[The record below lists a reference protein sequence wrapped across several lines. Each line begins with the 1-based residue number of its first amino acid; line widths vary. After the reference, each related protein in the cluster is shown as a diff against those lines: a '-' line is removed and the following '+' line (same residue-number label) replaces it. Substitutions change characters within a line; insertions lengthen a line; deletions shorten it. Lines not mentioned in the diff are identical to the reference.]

1 MNNSKVMAIHGKKN
15 TRGFQC
21 NPLVFFSYYSVFPPM
36 FSFAQASYWGRKI
49 KNDVLPVLPTFKIVA
64 NGKVPF
70 LIKSDSV
77 FLCIGQPLE
86 RISASTSSRV
96 ILAFVWCISCTF
108 VRKKNGHSFCHITD
122 VQFNTQ
128 NRDLTSLELCHID
141 AAIPKP
147 SRGQSALF
155 SKVSL
160 LLAGFPNLFLQKFSI
175 YHWFFVLSYIIVH
188 TVQGITGCRLRYPLV
203 PVPQP
208 VPRSTSLFSNGRC
221 FPSFGAFDAPDNGY
235 YSRIF

>member
-70 LIKSDSV
+70 LIKSDSA
-77 FLCIGQPLE
+77 FLCMGHPLE

-96 ILAFVWCISCTF
+96 ILA
-108 VRKKNGHSFCHITD
+108 
-122 VQFNTQ
+122 
-128 NRDLTSLELCHID
+128 
-141 AAIPKP
+141 
-147 SRGQSALF
+147 
-155 SKVSL
+155 L
-160 LLAGFPNLFLQKFSI
+160 LLM
-175 YHWFFVLSYIIVH
+175 V
-188 TVQGITGCRLRYPLV
+188 
-203 PVPQP
+203 
-208 VPRSTSLFSNGRC
+208 STSEVLYHSLDR
-221 FPSFGAFDAPDNGY
+221 
-235 YSRIF
+235 